1 MCMRRGFLC
10 WGEKIFNVLVILGF
24 IAGAVSGIST
34 GMAIGGKQGWTTG
47 GMQVLLSWSG
57 TLIISLV
64 VYSLL
69 DIKHSVSKD
78 EVSCTK

>member
-24 IAGAVSGIST
+24 IAGAASGIST
-34 GMAIGGKQGWTTG
+34 AMAIGGKQGWTTG

-69 DIKHSVSKD
+69 DIRRSVSKD
-78 EVSCTK
+78 NAECGK